1 MNDDLKN
8 KLDNFAYEDVNPQE
22 IWDGILAKQKKEDR
36 NKPLLLIRGLALG
49 LLILIP
55 VALYFHFSNQSDK
68 EPIANKERHEVN
80 YVGND
85 SELDHIRTTEH
96 GVASDQKNENSSLE
110 IQIPITHNRQT
121 TNHDAIVESNLA
133 KEERKSDY
141 IFQNS
146 SNIIK
151 PEKILSFEKAMQSSS
166 APKIDRRQPIELS
179 LPPQIYSLL
188 PGMLEEKQIRQP
200 MMSSNLIIPTRRPKP
215 ALVLSLV
222 GSLSDI
228 RSTITSAGSADFVV
242 SQWESSVNPQL
253 SFGNRLLAG
262 LQFAN
267 GFEIS
272 TGLAFSRVHEN
283 FIYDGLFITDANG
296 NPISET
302 AMDENGNLTADF
314 SSTALTGDL
323 FHSVTRSLNT
333 YNVFQYLDIPVQVAY
348 RHNMGKFYAGIYAAY
363 SFNVFTTNRGFII
376 NEVGLPSSFEEISA
390 SPIISNKIY
399 SGLSVGYQITNGL
412 TVSIGLE
419 YGERER
425 QISDLVRKHQSIG
438 STFGIE
444 WQL

>member
-1 MNDDLKN
+1 
-8 KLDNFAYEDVNPQE
+8 
-22 IWDGILAKQKKEDR
+22 
-36 NKPLLLIRGLALG
+36 
-49 LLILIP
+49 
-55 VALYFHFSNQSDK
+55 
-68 EPIANKERHEVN
+68 
-80 YVGND
+80 
-85 SELDHIRTTEH
+85 
-96 GVASDQKNENSSLE
+96 
-110 IQIPITHNRQT
+110 
-121 TNHDAIVESNLA
+121 
-133 KEERKSDY
+133 
-141 IFQNS
+141 
-146 SNIIK
+146 
-151 PEKILSFEKAMQSSS
+151 
-166 APKIDRRQPIELS
+166 
-179 LPPQIYSLL
+179 
-188 PGMLEEKQIRQP
+188 MLEEKQIRQP